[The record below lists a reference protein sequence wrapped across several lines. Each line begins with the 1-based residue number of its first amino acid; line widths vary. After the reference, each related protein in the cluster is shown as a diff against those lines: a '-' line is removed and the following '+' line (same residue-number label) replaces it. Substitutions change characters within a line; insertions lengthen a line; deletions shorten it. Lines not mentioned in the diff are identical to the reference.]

1 MERSIMKISR
11 IKYFAP
17 LFCLMLLSG
26 ITQAQWINRLKPD
39 YAVLQ
44 HAGSIGYL
52 SVGAGYE
59 LFRNHRGSLEF
70 DLGVVPENR
79 GGPLHILTSKFA
91 YRPFE
96 VKLKDKA
103 IIYPF
108 NPGIFLSYHLDKQF
122 SFRFDEE
129 QYEKGYYG
137 WSTAMRGH
145 ISVSNEIEFK
155 TKKLKSVTL
164 FSEFNTSD
172 LYLVSLLYINNSKWL
187 KPSDIIK
194 LGFGVKVGF

>member
-1 MERSIMKISR
+1 MKILR
-11 IKYFAP
+11 TKNLTA

-26 ITQAQWINRLKPD
+26 ITQAQWIKRLKPD

-59 LFRNHRGSLEF
+59 LFRNNRGSLEF

-96 VKLKDKA
+96 VKLKDNA
-103 IIYPF
+103 TIYPF
-108 NPGIFLSYHLDKQF
+108 NPGAFLSYHLDKQF
-122 SFRFDEE
+122 SFQFDKE
-129 QYEKGYYG
+129 QYGKGYYG
-137 WSTAMRGH
+137 WSTAMRAH

-172 LYLVSLLYINNSKWL
+172 LYLVSLLYINNSEWL